1 MFDERLFY
9 FVHGCV
15 AMYFLMAGVYRVR
28 RKEASRLERLCGYV
42 LLWWF
47 MLEAKD
53 LIYYFAP
60 VFRYNYLSNL
70 LILIDMT
77 AVSAGCFFVIEILES
92 GWCTL
97 KRALLLVS
105 PYLLA
110 ALFYALT
117 RAEWIVVAAF
127 VFTFFYTIGF
137 VIYSIRAVRRY
148 NRLLNENYSNFEYV
162 HVRWLRGVM
171 VMLACCLI
179 LWTISC
185 NYSSWIVDTCYQML
199 LMLMWMTTLYFADRQ
214 RVPQIEASP
223 VLPEK
228 GGSETSPLNDLLEQK
243 LAQLLDEERVWMNPH
258 LTLSD
263 LAMQVGTNRTYLS
276 NYLNNT
282 LQTTFYDYINGYR
295 LRAALKLLDAGVQE
309 MTMAELAESC
319 GFNSTSTF
327 RRVFVRATGCSFV
340 EYRDKIVSR

>member
-1 MFDERLFY
+1 
-9 FVHGCV
+9 
-15 AMYFLMAGVYRVR
+15 
-28 RKEASRLERLCGYV
+28 
-42 LLWWF
+42 
-47 MLEAKD
+47 
-53 LIYYFAP
+53 
-60 VFRYNYLSNL
+60 
-70 LILIDMT
+70 
-77 AVSAGCFFVIEILES
+77 
-92 GWCTL
+92 
-97 KRALLLVS
+97 
-105 PYLLA
+105 
-110 ALFYALT
+110 
-117 RAEWIVVAAF
+117 
-127 VFTFFYTIGF
+127 
-137 VIYSIRAVRRY
+137 
-148 NRLLNENYSNFEYV
+148 
-162 HVRWLRGVM
+162 
-171 VMLACCLI
+171 
-179 LWTISC
+179 
-185 NYSSWIVDTCYQML
+185 
-199 LMLMWMTTLYFADRQ
+199 MLMWMTTLYFADRQ

-223 VLPEK
+223 VLPDK